1 MIKESKYCSDVTKK
15 YFKREL
21 VMIKKA
27 MKLLKTLLNFEFVEN
42 DFIDNDVKLRDYCQI
57 TGKYRGFTHRD
68 FNINLKLNH
77 KVMILILLCKNYA
90 N

>member
-1 MIKESKYCSDVTKK
+1 
-15 YFKREL
+15 
-21 VMIKKA
+21 